1 MNKKDSKK
9 MREVMRYIK
18 TDIPVRDPYVLVD
31 GGKYYLYGTRVET
44 CWGYADGFDVYVSED
59 LEHWSDAIEV
69 FHNNGDFWA
78 DQNYWAPE
86 VHSYMGA
93 YYMFASFKK
102 ENVARGT
109 QILCS
114 ESPLGPFLPISEGP
128 ITPRE
133 WECLDGTLYVDRN
146 QQPYIVFC
154 HEWQQI
160 GNGTMCAMKLSKDLT
175 TAISEPWVLFDAKST
190 GWTKSIDGD
199 NSYVTDGPFLQ
210 RMEDGSLVMLW
221 SSHGEE
227 GYAQALARS
236 TNGEIDG
243 LWQQDKELIFSKN
256 GGHGMVFKSL
266 QGEPMLT
273 IHMPNK
279 TPDERAAF
287 FPIVEENGTY
297 KLI

>member
-1 MNKKDSKK
+1 
-9 MREVMRYIK
+9 MRYMK

-31 GGKYYLYGTRVET
+31 GGKYYLYGTRVKT

-59 LEHWSDAIEV
+59 LEHWSEAIEV

-78 DQNYWAPE
+78 NQNYWAPE
-86 VHSYMGA
+86 VHYYLGD

-102 ENVARGT
+102 ENMSRGT
-109 QILCS
+109 QILRS
-114 ESPLGPFLPISEGP
+114 DSPLGPFLPITDGP
-128 ITPRE
+128 ITPKG
-133 WECLDGTLYVDRN
+133 WECLDGTLYVDRD

-160 GNGTMCAMKLSKDLT
+160 GNGTMCAMKLSKDLKE
-175 TAISEPWVLFDAKST
+175 AVSDPWILFDAKSA
-190 GWTKSIDGD
+190 GWTKSIDGE

-210 RMEDGSLVMLW
+210 RTKDESLVMLW

-227 GYAQALARS
+227 GYAQAMARS

-243 LWQQDKELIFSKN
+243 TWQQDQDLIFSKN
-256 GGHGMVFKSL
+256 GGHGMIFKTI
-266 QGEPMLT
+266 QGEQMLT

-279 TPDERAAF
+279 TPEERAVF
-287 FPIVEENGTY
+287 FPIIEEHGTY